1 MWNLKT
7 TNSQK
12 PRRLVVAGS
21 GGNGH
26 PQVQHSSYK
35 KQLSSG
41 DVMQIMVTTV
51 NTILYLT
58 VAETVSSKFSPQ
70 QEREREKVLT
80 VRIIS

>member
-1 MWNLKT
+1 MLEVGETVTHRFNI
-7 TNSQK
+7 
-12 PRRLVVAGS
+12 PVI
-21 GGNGH
+21 
-26 PQVQHSSYK
+26 K
-35 KQLSSG
+35 KRLSSG

-58 VAETVSSKFSPQ
+58 VAETMSSKFSPQ